1 MAQRIVGLDLG
12 LDRLRA
18 VEVKNA
24 DKSRPIVT
32 RAASVPLPEGAVVSG
47 EVREI
52 HTVAAA
58 IKKLWSTG
66 GFSSKEVVIGVGNQR
81 VLARDLSVP
90 KMPLSQI
97 REALPF
103 QVQDM
108 LPVPVNEALLDFY
121 PVSEGVGDS
130 GAVVHGLL
138 IAAIKES
145 VLANVNSVRQAGL
158 NPVQVDLIPFALT
171 RVLARGSAGRGT
183 IVIVD
188 IGGSTT
194 NVVVATD
201 GVPQFVRMIPAGG
214 QDLTNALSTRLEIS
228 PDQANAAKR
237 SRGMS
242 NMPPNS
248 PGERVVAEVI
258 AETTGELINSLRNTI
273 NYYFNTRP
281 QIQMRA
287 LVLTGG
293 GADLS
298 GFPAALSDALRIQV
312 VAADAFGAV
321 DVRRAVAKKI
331 GQDKQGMTVALGLAL
346 GSKA

>member
-1 MAQRIVGLDLG
+1 MAKRIVGLDLG
-12 LDRLRA
+12 FDRIRA
-18 VEVKNA
+18 VEVRNA
-24 DKSRPIVT
+24 DKSRPRVT
-32 RAASVPLPEGAVVSG
+32 KAASIAVPSGAIVSG

-58 IKKLWSTG
+58 IKKLWGSA
-66 GFSSKEVVIGVGNQR
+66 GFSSKDVVIGVGNQR
-81 VLARDLSVP
+81 VLARELAVP
-90 KMPLSQI
+90 KMGIVKI

-108 LPVPVNEALLDFY
+108 LPVPVADALLDFY
-121 PVSEGVGDS
+121 PVSEGMGDS
-130 GAVVHGLL
+130 GPVVQGLL
-138 IAAIKES
+138 IAAIKDS

-171 RVLARGSAGRGT
+171 RVLARGAAAHGT

-188 IGGSTT
+188 IGASTT
-194 NVVVATD
+194 NVVVVTD

-214 QDLTNALSTRLEIS
+214 EDLTNALSARLEIS

-237 SRGMS
+237 SRGLS
-242 NMPPNS
+242 AMPPGS

-258 AETTGELINSLRNTI
+258 SETAGELINSLRNTI

-293 GADLS
+293 GADLGGLS
-298 GFPAALSDALRIQV
+298 VALSDALRVPIV
-312 VAADAFGAV
+312 PADAFGEV
-321 DVRRAVAKKI
+321 DISSTTRKKL
-331 GQDKQGMTVALGLAL
+331 GGETQSMTVALGLAL
-346 GSKA
+346 GSTA